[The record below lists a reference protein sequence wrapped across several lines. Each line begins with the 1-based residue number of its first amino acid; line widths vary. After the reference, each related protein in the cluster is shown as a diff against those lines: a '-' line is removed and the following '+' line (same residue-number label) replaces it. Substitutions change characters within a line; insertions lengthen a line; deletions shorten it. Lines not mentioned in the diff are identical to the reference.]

1 MSFYFTLNTGSS
13 SVKFTLYKA
22 LEEPEL
28 FISGMVERLG
38 LSARLRVRSQSE
50 NVVQELGKVDHDNAV
65 SVILEKLEPYL
76 QGGSVVGVGHR
87 IVHGGNAFYRPTKL
101 TPAVV
106 EELEKL
112 IPLAPLHQP
121 FSIATIRAAMQVF
134 PDVVQVGCFDTAF
147 HAGHT
152 FCNDAF
158 AIPRRFYEEGVRR
171 YGFHGLSFDFIS
183 SEMQR
188 LFPEVAN
195 GRLVIAH
202 LGNGASMCAV
212 REGRSINATTSF
224 SAVDGL
230 PMGTRCGRLDPGV
243 MLYLMQEKQLSAK
256 EIENVI
262 YRESGLLGLSEESAD
277 MRELEQ
283 SGSTFANE
291 AIEYYC
297 YQIRR
302 EVGAMAASLE
312 GVDALVFSA
321 GVGENSARVRRQVCE
336 ALGFFGIAIDE
347 EKNNANA
354 VEIGAGSV
362 RVFIIPT
369 NEEQVIARAVA
380 GMVSLS
386 Q

>member
-13 SVKFTLYKA
+13 SVKFALYKA
-22 LEEPEL
+22 SEEPEL

-38 LSARLRVRSQSE
+38 PSARLRVRIQSE
-50 NVVQELGKVDHDNAV
+50 NAVQELGKVDHSNAV
-65 SVILEKLEPYL
+65 PVILEKLEPYL

-87 IVHGGNAFYRPTKL
+87 IVHGGNAFYRPTIL

-336 ALGFFGIAIDE
+336 ALGFLSIAIDE